1 MRVAFDVPEP
11 MARYVDLNDH
21 AFLLRVQELMMFELV
36 RRGKL
41 SFGKAAEILG
51 IGKIQFVT
59 DLGQL
64 GLPYFDQSAQE
75 VWEDAETARGFSEA
89 GA

>member
-1 MRVAFDVPEP
+1 MRLTLDVPEM
-11 MARYVDLNDH
+11 MARYVDFSDS
-21 AFLLRVQELMMFELV
+21 AYQLRVQELMMFELI
-36 RRGKL
+36 REGKL

-51 IGKIQFVT
+51 IGKIQLIT

-64 GLPYFDQSAQE
+64 GLPYFDQPARE

-89 GA
+89 RA